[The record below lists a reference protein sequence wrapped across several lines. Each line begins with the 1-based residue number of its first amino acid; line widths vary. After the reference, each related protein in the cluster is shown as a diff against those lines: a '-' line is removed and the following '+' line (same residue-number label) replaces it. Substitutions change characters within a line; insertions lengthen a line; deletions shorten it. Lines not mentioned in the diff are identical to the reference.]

1 MKHKAFRWI
10 PAVLLAAA
18 LLAGCGAASSQ
29 MTREEGSIAGPPV
42 KTESAL
48 PVSTPEAD
56 TAPEPENGTETPQ
69 ELPPLDQRVTNQ
81 WEIHKNLQDPA
92 GKVLCLNMEV
102 PRINSASADA
112 ARTYLLFW
120 LAGDIDGAE
129 SYLHLFCK
137 KSDTAKQYVQK
148 WIPIVAASQSV
159 KGKPEEKEFLLRWAD
174 VVDYE

>member
-1 MKHKAFRWI
+1 MKHI
-10 PAVLLAAA
+10 PLRCISAALLAAA

-81 WEIHKNLQDPA
+81 WEINKNLQDPA

-112 ARTYLLFW
+112 ARINAR
-120 LAGDIDGAE
+120 LAQCYVE
-129 SYLHLFCK
+129 PCK
-137 KSDTAKQYVQK
+137 PCGVSGV
-148 WIPIVAASQSV
+148 
-159 KGKPEEKEFLLRWAD
+159 GKRHPLG
-174 VVDYE
+174 

>member
-1 MKHKAFRWI
+1 MKHIPLRCI
-10 PAVLLAAA
+10 PAALLAAA

-92 GKVLCLNMEV
+92 GKVLCLNM
-102 PRINSASADA
+102 
-112 ARTYLLFW
+112 
-120 LAGDIDGAE
+120 
-129 SYLHLFCK
+129 
-137 KSDTAKQYVQK
+137 
-148 WIPIVAASQSV
+148 
-159 KGKPEEKEFLLRWAD
+159 
-174 VVDYE
+174 